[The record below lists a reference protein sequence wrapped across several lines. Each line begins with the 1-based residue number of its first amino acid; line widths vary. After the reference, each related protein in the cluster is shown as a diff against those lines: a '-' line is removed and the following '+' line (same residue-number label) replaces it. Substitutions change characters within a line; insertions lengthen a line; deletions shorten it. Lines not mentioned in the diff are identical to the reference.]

1 MKVLFV
7 VQGEGRGHMT
17 QAITMQRMLERNGHQ
32 VVEVLV
38 GKSNV
43 RQLPEFFVKG
53 IHAPIQQFFAPNFLP
68 TPANKRINLPRS
80 IAYNLLEIPTFLRSI
95 FFLHRRINRSGADL
109 VINFYDMLTGF
120 TYLFFRPVVPQVA
133 IGHQYL
139 FLHHDFKMPK
149 KNPISLFL
157 LKLMTH
163 ITALGAQRRLALSFY
178 PKADDKAHDI
188 KVVPPL
194 LREEVH
200 DVPVSSG
207 SYIHGYMLNAGFGRS
222 VMEWHKKRPDVPM
235 YFFWDKKGAALETKV
250 DDTLT
255 FHQLDDKLFL
265 RSLAGSCGYAT
276 TAGFESVCEAMYFG
290 KPILMIPAHIEQ
302 DCNAYDACNAGAG
315 VAGRDFNLNLL
326 LPLIHSYH
334 PVEGFREWV
343 DSSEQVI
350 LPQLEMVAN
359 TVPHYPFSLAWFRT
373 MWA

>member
-1 MKVLFV
+1 
-7 VQGEGRGHMT
+7 MT

-194 LREEVH
+194 LRAEVH

-235 YFFWDKKGAALETKV
+235 YFFWDKKDATLETKV
-250 DDTLT
+250 DETLT

-359 TVPHYPFSLAWFRT
+359 TVPHYPLSLAWFRT